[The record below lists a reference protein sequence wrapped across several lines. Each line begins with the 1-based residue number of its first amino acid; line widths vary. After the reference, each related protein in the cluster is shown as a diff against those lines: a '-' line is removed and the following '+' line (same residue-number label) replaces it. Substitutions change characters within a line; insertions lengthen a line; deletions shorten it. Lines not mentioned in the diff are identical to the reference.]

1 MAALLLFEGTLGS
14 FQLYVLNYIHRG
26 TMTKTLT
33 TPQLDHATGKQ
44 RRSEKP
50 KLFKVFMHN
59 DDYTTMDFV
68 IEVLQSIFHKESD
81 EATFLMLQIHRRG
94 QALCGLY
101 PFEIAETKVD
111 KVHNRARAAGF
122 PLRCTLESEC

>member
-1 MAALLLFEGTLGS
+1 
-14 FQLYVLNYIHRG
+14 
-26 TMTKTLT
+26 MTKTLT
-33 TPQLDHATGKQ
+33 NPQLDNTTDKQ
-44 RRSEKP
+44 PRRAKP
-50 KLFKVFMHN
+50 NLFKVFMHN

-101 PFEIAETKVD
+101 PFEIAETKVA
-111 KVHNRARAAGF
+111 KVHKQARAAGF
-122 PLRCTLESEC
+122 PLRCTLDPE

>member
-1 MAALLLFEGTLGS
+1 
-14 FQLYVLNYIHRG
+14 
-26 TMTKTLT
+26 MTKTLT
-33 TPQLDHATGKQ
+33 IPRLDNATGKKL
-44 RRSEKP
+44 RSAKP
-50 KLFKVFMHN
+50 NLFKVFMHN

-68 IEVLQSIFHKESD
+68 IEVLQSIFHKESA

-111 KVHNRARAAGF
+111 KVHKWARKAGF
-122 PLRCTLESEC
+122 PLRCTFEPE